1 MLISNMRY
9 LPVERGKTMAAN
21 VRQIKGK
28 ILLAEDN
35 DTIRKLLTKLLDS
48 NGYDVH
54 SVDNGLEA
62 RKKLISESF
71 DMVLSDILMPG
82 VDGIELLKEVKTG
95 FGDIPVVLITGNQSL
110 ENAKEAI
117 HWGAFDYI
125 TKPFN
130 DLSIVLHSVYRA
142 VSKSILQKEK
152 ENLISELDRK
162 NLHLK
167 NVVRELDR
175 KNARLDLLVYDLE
188 WAMNLSHIMT
198 SELKVEDMISRLTK
212 GIYEIFDV
220 CSWGVLYNSSKS
232 PIIKIFKTIEVAESV
247 SESLREKAVIDYNRI
262 SGLELKPEDV
272 GIQVEDVPIARQ
284 GIDAAKA
291 QYYSTPLQIGDQALG
306 ILFIFSE
313 IQTGFERSKL
323 HTLSLI
329 AGQLASAI
337 QNANL
342 FDEINERNRKL
353 KELSDFKDEILGIA
367 AHDLRSPLSAIQMTA
382 KLLQHYAAKMD
393 EQEKKESLDGM
404 VKKTDHMMKMLN
416 EMLDISVIES
426 GKLTL
431 KKKPVNLEEILEEHY
446 QQVIPLARSKNI
458 GMDIHIQ
465 EDLPQIS
472 VDIDKLG
479 EVLDNFLTNSIKY
492 TPSGG
497 SVKLEA
503 ERVDHSI
510 RVCVQDSGVG
520 IRQGELKK
528 LFKKFSRTSSKPTG
542 GETSTGLGLAIAKK
556 IVDLHEGDIW
566 VESEYG
572 KGSRFYF
579 TLPLEKEPG
588 EETSPAESSETL
600 ETPLSETENSS
611 VTE

>member
-1 MLISNMRY
+1 
-9 LPVERGKTMAAN
+9 MAAN
-21 VRQIKGK
+21 IQQIKGK

-35 DTIRKLLTKLLDS
+35 DTIRKLLTKLLGS

-54 SVDNGLEA
+54 SVDNGTDA
-62 RKKLISESF
+62 RKKLIGESF

-82 VDGIELLKEVKTG
+82 VDGIELLKEVKTN

-220 CSWGVLYNSSKS
+220 CSWGVLYSSLKS
-232 PIIKIFKTIEVAESV
+232 PIIKLFKTIDIADSAG
-247 SESLREKAVIDYNRI
+247 ESLREKAALDFNRI
-262 SGLELKPEDV
+262 SGMELKPEDIEMQAEEV
-272 GIQVEDVPIARQ
+272 KIARS
-284 GIDAAKA
+284 GVDASKA
-291 QYYSTPLQIGDQALG
+291 QYYSTPLKIGDHALG

-329 AGQLASAI
+329 AGQLAAAI

-382 KLLQHYAAKMD
+382 KLLLNYADKMD
-393 EQEKKESLDGM
+393 EQEKLESLVGM
-404 VKKTDHMMKMLN
+404 AKKTDHMMKMLN
-416 EMLDISVIES
+416 DMLDISVIES

-431 KKKPVNLEEILEEHY
+431 RKKPANLREILEEHY

-458 GMDIHIQ
+458 GMDFHSQ
-465 EDLPQIS
+465 EDLPQIM
-472 VDIDKLG
+472 VDVDKIG

-503 ERVDHSI
+503 ERTDHSI
-510 RVCVQDSGVG
+510 RICVQDSGVG
-520 IRQGELKK
+520 IKQGELKK
-528 LFKKFSRTSSKPTG
+528 LFIKFSRTSSKPTG

-579 TLPLEKEPG
+579 TLPLDPEPV
-588 EETSPAESSETL
+588 EETSTVESSNKSDAPVGEK
-600 ETPLSETENSS
+600 EKVSND
-611 VTE
+611 

>member
-1 MLISNMRY
+1 MS
-9 LPVERGKTMAAN
+9 AN
-21 VRQIKGK
+21 VQQIKGK

-35 DTIRKLLTKLLDS
+35 DTIRKLLSKLLGS

-54 SVDNGLEA
+54 PVENGVDA
-62 RKKLISESF
+62 RKKLIGESF

-82 VDGIELLKEVKTG
+82 VDGIELLKEVKTN

-142 VSKSILQKEK
+142 VSKSLLQKEK

-188 WAMNLSHIMT
+188 WAMNLSHIIT

-220 CSWGVLYNSSKS
+220 CCWGVLYSSSKS
-232 PIIKIFKTIEVAESV
+232 PGIKLFKTMEISDSI
-247 SESLREKAVIDYNRI
+247 SESLREKAVLDFNRI
-262 SGLELKPEDV
+262 SGMELKPDDVEMQTEDV
-272 GIQVEDVPIARQ
+272 SIARS
-284 GIDAAKA
+284 GIDAGKA
-291 QYYSTPLQIGDQALG
+291 QFYSTPLQIGDRALG
-306 ILFIFSE
+306 VLFIFSE
-313 IQTGFERSKL
+313 IQTGYERSKL

-329 AGQLASAI
+329 AGQIAAAI
-337 QNANL
+337 QNSNL

-431 KKKPVNLEEILEEHY
+431 RKKPTNLEEILEEHY

-458 GMDIHIQ
+458 RMDCYVQ
-465 EDLPQIS
+465 EGLPQIM
-472 VDIDKLG
+472 VDVDKIG

-497 SVKLEA
+497 NVKLEA

-510 RVCVQDSGVG
+510 RICVQDSGVG
-520 IRQGELKK
+520 IKQGELKK

-556 IVDLHEGDIW
+556 IVDLHEGEIW
-566 VESEYG
+566 VESDYG

-579 TLPLEKEPG
+579 TLPLDPEPEEKAASATDEND
-588 EETSPAESSETL
+588 ESTVSEV
-600 ETPLSETENSS
+600 ENES
-611 VTE
+611 VV

>member
-1 MLISNMRY
+1 
-9 LPVERGKTMAAN
+9 MAAN
-21 VRQIKGK
+21 VVQIKGK

-54 SVDNGLEA
+54 SVDNGSDA
-62 RKKLISESF
+62 RKKLIGESF

-82 VDGIELLKEVKTG
+82 VDGIELLKEVKTN

-220 CSWGVLYNSSKS
+220 CSWGVLYCSSKS
-232 PIIKIFKTIEVAESV
+232 PIIKFFRTMEIADSTR
-247 SESLREKAVIDYNRI
+247 ESLREKAVLDFNRI
-262 SGLELKPEDV
+262 SGMELKPEDV
-272 GIQVEDVPIARQ
+272 EMQAEDVHIARS
-284 GIDAAKA
+284 GIDSGKA
-291 QYYSTPLQIGDQALG
+291 QFYATPLQIGDKALG

-329 AGQLASAI
+329 AGQLAAAI

-382 KLLQHYAAKMD
+382 KLLQNYADKMD

-404 VKKTDHMMKMLN
+404 AKKTDHMMKMLN

-431 KKKPVNLEEILEEHY
+431 RKKPTNLQEILEEHY

-458 GMDIHIQ
+458 GMDFYAQ
-465 EDLPQIS
+465 KDLPQIM
-472 VDIDKLG
+472 VDVDKIG

-492 TPSGG
+492 TPAGG

-503 ERVDHSI
+503 ERIDHSI
-510 RVCVQDSGVG
+510 RICVQDSGVG
-520 IRQGELKK
+520 IRQGEMKK

-556 IVDLHEGDIW
+556 IVDLHEGEIW

-579 TLPLEKEPG
+579 TLPLEPEPG
-588 EETSPAESSETL
+588 EESSPQAPSEKTESSI
-600 ETPLSETENSS
+600 SETEN
-611 VTE
+611 